1 MTGAPSRVVLIVG
14 ELPGAAAALEGL
26 SCAIACAASPAEA
39 AGRCAVQHP
48 DLILCDYP
56 ALDAIRAASPATPI
70 VVLAHDLAN
79 EAVFAAMEKAFA
91 CLTPPFEPHLIRE
104 VVLEA
109 LESADLPDSIQLL
122 SRQPDFIM
130 LRLRCSLT
138 TANRFIRYALQLKT
152 DLPLE
157 DRRLAAMAV
166 RELLLNA
173 IEHGGKLDP
182 EKWVNV
188 CRVRT
193 RRTVIYHIQD
203 PGEGFTRDGLLH
215 AAISNPEHAPI
226 EHMRYRQER
235 GMRSGGFGILLARR
249 LVDEVI
255 YSDQGNSVVLI
266 KHFD

>member
-1 MTGAPSRVVLIVG
+1 MTGTPTKSLLVVG
-14 ELPGAAAALEGL
+14 KLPEISAALNGL
-26 SCAIACAASPAEA
+26 PYEFTAAGSVESAAQQAASA
-39 AGRCAVQHP
+39 RP

-56 ALDAIRAASPATPI
+56 DLDALRAAYPDAPI
-70 VVLAHDLAN
+70 VVLAHDHAN
-79 EAVFAAMEKAFA
+79 ESVFEAMEKAFA
-91 CLTPPFEPHLIRE
+91 YLTPPFEPDVIRE
-104 VVLEA
+104 VVVEA
-109 LESADLPDSIQLL
+109 LENSDPPDSIQVL
-122 SRQPDFIM
+122 SRQPNFIM
-130 LRLRCSLT
+130 LRLRCTFT
-138 TANRFIRYALQLKT
+138 TANRLVRFAMQLRT
-152 DLPLE
+152 DLPEE
-157 DRRLAAMAV
+157 DRRLAAMAF

-203 PGEGFTRDGLLH
+203 PGEGFALEGMKHSAL
-215 AAISNPEHAPI
+215 SNPEDAPD

-235 GMRSGGFGILLARR
+235 GMRCGGFGILMAQR